1 MKRSLKR
8 RKYLLHRKPKS
19 KVKKSKRKF
28 NKTRRMKRKKSKRKL
43 IMIGG

>member
-8 RKYLLHRKPKS
+8 RKYLRHRKPKS

-28 NKTRRMKRKKSKRKL
+28 NKTRRMKCKKTKRRL
-43 IMIGG
+43 MIGGK